1 MGKASQLKRR
11 KNKIIKT
18 LESVEFQA
26 HIEKTLMG
34 MPSEYYLVLIDKL
47 IQNAQKG
54 VADKWVG
61 MPIKPVE
68 FRIGYESDGNCY
80 TMFIDDNGVGHSYDF
95 NKQNP
100 STPTP
105 CIPYPAMKKTAFPIS

>member
-11 KNKIIKT
+11 KNKVIKT
-18 LESVEFQA
+18 LTSAVFRE

-34 MPSEYYLVLIDKL
+34 MPSKYYLVLIDKL
-47 IQNAQKG
+47 ILNAQQG

-68 FRIGYESDGNCY
+68 CADWLR
-80 TMFIDDNGVGHSYDF
+80 
-95 NKQNP
+95 KRW
-100 STPTP
+100 
-105 CIPYPAMKKTAFPIS
+105 